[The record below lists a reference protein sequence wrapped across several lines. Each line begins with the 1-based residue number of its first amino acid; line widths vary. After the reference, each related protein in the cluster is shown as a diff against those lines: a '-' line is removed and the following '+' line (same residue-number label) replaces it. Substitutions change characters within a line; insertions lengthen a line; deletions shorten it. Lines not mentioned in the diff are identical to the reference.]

1 MLFVD
6 DNYLTVR
13 KHDNSNME
21 IPDEKTRVVCAAR
34 VYKTSS

>member
-13 KHDNSNME
+13 KYGNSNME
-21 IPDEKTRVVCAAR
+21 IRDEKTRIVCAAR